1 MFDAKVSAILGIAVL
16 LGLSG
21 YFGVSQYQQTSQLQ
35 QEKSALEQQNT
46 DLNSYAQN
54 LNHALDESISK
65 AQKYETRIEELTQ
78 DVGYYQTQANIANY
92 QSQTLEQEL
101 SASISPPY
109 TLIEDR
115 NVIWIFEDSQ
125 GNRYEWKMPIDAYR
139 SIIEAPEPQDMK
151 YLESDDGPNFSVRDY
166 TKFIDSGFFEKVIED
181 LYDNAGSDKQFL
193 YEVWF
198 VTSQL
203 TTYSPDIGDDP
214 RWALETFTEAGGDCE
229 DLTILIASMLKA
241 SSHTNDW
248 TIEIVYFDADSPD
261 KAYDLN
267 HVALFVKTDNFQ
279 TYVESTAKVDGLHSW
294 ESVNGW
300 YFEV

>member
-1 MFDAKVSAILGIAVL
+1 LFDAKVSAIIGIAVL

-35 QEKSALEQQNT
+35 QDKSALEQQNSV
-46 DLNSYAQN
+46 LNSYAQN
-54 LNHALDESISK
+54 LNYSLDESISK

-92 QSQTLEQEL
+92 QSQTLEQAL

-125 GNRYEWKMPIDAYR
+125 RNRYEWKMPIDAYR
-139 SIIEAPEPQDMK
+139 SMIETPEPQDMK

-166 TKFIDSGFFEKVIED
+166 TKFIDSGFFEKVIDD

-261 KAYDLN
+261 NPYDLN

-300 YFEV
+300 HFEV